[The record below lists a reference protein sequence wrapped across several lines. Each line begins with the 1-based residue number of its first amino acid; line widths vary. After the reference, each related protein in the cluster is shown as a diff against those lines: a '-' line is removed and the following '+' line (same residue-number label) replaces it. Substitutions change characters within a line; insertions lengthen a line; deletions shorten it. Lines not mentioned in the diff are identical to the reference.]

1 MKMNHIYYHGLCLES
16 CIDHPLLLSRVKH
29 LQVFEGHLIPV
40 ELQGIISCGLLV
52 GLWDMYLILFAPSG
66 PIVAAGP
73 LFFLEPSLHLC
84 QPFLAEQVLV
94 LCLHLPH

>member
-1 MKMNHIYYHGLCLES
+1 MNKNHISYHSLSLES

-29 LQVFEGHLIPV
+29 LQVLEGHLIPI
-40 ELQGIISCGLLV
+40 ELQGIISSGLLV
-52 GLWDMYLILFAPSG
+52 SLRNMYLILFPTSG

-84 QPFLAEQVLV
+84 QPFLTK
-94 LCLHLPH
+94 